1 MRSLT
6 TTERLC
12 AAANEAD
19 LLARARSQLWTIP
32 AALPRAEWV
41 RTLMAARSAGIGE
54 NEALD
59 WSASAPD
66 SFNERAFRATWRS
79 ITPDAG
85 IGPGTLTH
93 IAREFGW
100 TPERLLNPPPCRAAW
115 ARKSGPAIRDAD
127 AAQALATLWDRHEV
141 ARTADPQH
149 PYLLKKRV
157 LPHFARQD
165 GDDLLI
171 GMFDSTSA
179 EFVGLQTITPDGG
192 KRFSRGTRT
201 AEAFHLVE
209 WPEPLDA
216 RDSSCEQLPVLF
228 TEGWANAATLAEC
241 LPWCWCVSTFSAGNL
256 PAVALALARQ
266 YPHRRMLVCGDDDRD
281 ANGQPRNGNPGR
293 LAALEAA
300 AALEAVT
307 GSPAATNYLL
317 PVFPRA
323 CASGDFNEMRAATS
337 AADVR
342 DLVCTALRGSE

>member
-1 MRSLT
+1 MT
-6 TTERLC
+6 

-19 LLARARSQLWTIP
+19 ALARARSQLWTIP

-54 NEALD
+54 NEARD

-66 SFNERAFRATWRS
+66 SFDEKNFGATWRS
-79 ITPDAG
+79 ITTDAG
-85 IGPGTLTH
+85 IGPGTLAY
-93 IAREFGW
+93 IAKSFGW
-100 TPERLLNPPPCRAAW
+100 QPARLSNPPPVRAAW
-115 ARKSGPAIRDAD
+115 ARKSAPGKREPIRDAD
-127 AAQALATLWDRHEV
+127 TATMLAALWDRHEA

-171 GMFDSTSA
+171 GMFDSASA
-179 EFVGLQTITPDGG
+179 EFVGLQTITPDGE
-192 KRFSRGTRT
+192 KRFSRGTR
-201 AEAFHLVE
+201 AAGAFHLVE

-216 RDSSCEQLPVLF
+216 RDPSCEQQPVLF
-228 TEGWANAATLAEC
+228 AEGWANAATLAEC

-266 YPHRRMLVCGDDDRD
+266 YPHRRMLVCADDDRD
-281 ANGQPRNGNPGR
+281 ANGLPRNGNPGR

-307 GSPAATNYLL
+307 GSPAAANYLL

-342 DLVCTALRGSE
+342 DLVCAALQVAE